1 MKTVKKIQQSKWQKI
16 YTKMDKHKITNHK
29 GKTVFNCIKDF
40 TEKMNYYL
48 FTIKIIQQN
57 GYLQENRKYR

>member
-16 YTKMDKHKITNHK
+16 YTKMDKHKKITNHK

-40 TEKMNYYL
+40 TEKMN
-48 FTIKIIQQN
+48 
-57 GYLQENRKYR
+57 